1 MGSPVWK
8 WKRLKNVRTK
18 WAYRAANGPVWM
30 PQALKLLSLI
40 HIGRWEILS
49 PLVYEGRAL
58 IKCTRLLDWLFPIEY
73 LIFRGHMKALNILF
87 HLRCDSL
94 FNSDKWLYGSPKC
107 WATLLNPSPTQVK
120 TVSKT
125 AVLWVAGNK
134 ECLYILTCHLVI
146 SQSSASYHTS
156 FERGKSGLFA
166 DKKKSLL
173 SNK

>member
-1 MGSPVWK
+1 MSLYIHPISDFTRWLPSTVPCFAVTSSSF
-8 WKRLKNVRTK
+8 RHMVS
-18 WAYRAANGPVWM
+18 ANANIPM
-30 PQALKLLSLI
+30 
-40 HIGRWEILS
+40 
-49 PLVYEGRAL
+49 YEGRAL

-87 HLRCDSL
+87 HLKCDSL

-107 WATLLNPSPTQVK
+107 WATLLNPSPTRVK

-125 AVLWVAGNK
+125 TVLWVAGNK